1 MSETQQNVER
11 FVLWL
16 DEVVAKGE
24 WRSEADFIA
33 STLIIR
39 SEVGTR
45 RMTREQWAQSVL
57 STRPPDWRLT
67 VHDLVAQG
75 DRLGIAFTTTE
86 THPRTG
92 AKIAY
97 GLMVMRFADGQFAEI
112 WSAPRSGEVGPW
124 PNLSQSRAEWTIAA
138 ALPSPGEATIAA
150 ALERYF
156 EIRQTHEAEGLREL
170 FVEPMV
176 VHGPGPTRTEILD
189 EFIQRVATELEITP
203 GLKFEAPDCFVAGNK
218 AFVRWSYW
226 QPNPSLAAPSPF
238 AGLTLY
244 AFSGGQN
251 SRAVASGLNRGNR
264 LGIAGHAWRFR
275 PEQRSETGHLHPSE
289 QAHGNGSIA
298 PIEAFRT
305 PASVHPLSPVTGRRP
320 KTLND
325 SGHSEG
331 QSALPLV
338 KRHERLPGGTFQEQ
352 AAARR
357 GGRRYLSSRF
367 HTGPQRVPDL
377 GVPSIRAVYAGRRP
391 EYREVSDDTD
401 DPTSRRCRR
410 RRMRAH
416 HS

>member
-33 STLIIR
+33 STLIIH

-45 RMTREQWAQSVL
+45 RMTREQWVQSVL

-97 GLMVMRFADGQFAEI
+97 GLMVMRLADGQFAEI

-176 VHGPGPTRTEILD
+176 VHGPGPTRTEILV
-189 EFIQRVATELEITP
+189 EFIQRVATELDITP

-226 QPNPSLAAPSPF
+226 HPNPSLAAPSPF

-244 AFSGGQN
+244 AF
-251 SRAVASGLNRGNR
+251 RAGKIAERWQAGLT
-264 LGIAGHAWRFR
+264 AG
-275 PEQRSETGHLHPSE
+275 TGWE
-289 QAHGNGSIA
+289 
-298 PIEAFRT
+298 
-305 PASVHPLSPVTGRRP
+305 
-320 KTLND
+320 
-325 SGHSEG
+325 
-331 QSALPLV
+331 
-338 KRHERLPGGTFQEQ
+338 
-352 AAARR
+352 
-357 GGRRYLSSRF
+357 
-367 HTGPQRVPDL
+367 
-377 GVPSIRAVYAGRRP
+377 
-391 EYREVSDDTD
+391 
-401 DPTSRRCRR
+401 
-410 RRMRAH
+410 
-416 HS
+416 